1 MYYGSLAFWGGVMA
15 FVAAVSTA
23 SSLQQYLPFLQDFD
37 VIAYSIVEG
46 ILPVV
51 VVLGFSSLVSGVI
64 AWVAQKVEQR
74 KTHSAVEREVFKW

>member
-23 SSLQQYLPFLQDFD
+23 SSLQHYLPFLQDFN

-51 VVLGFSSLVSGVI
+51 VVLAFSSLVSGVI